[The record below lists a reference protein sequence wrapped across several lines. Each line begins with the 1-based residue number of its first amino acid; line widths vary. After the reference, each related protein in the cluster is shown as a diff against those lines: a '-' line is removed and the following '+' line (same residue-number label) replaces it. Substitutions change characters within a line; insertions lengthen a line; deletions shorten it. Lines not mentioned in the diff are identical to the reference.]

1 MKQLLQILSSLII
14 IGSSSNVLVANS
26 QIIKSTPKTNANLIS
41 INSQENLEDQ
51 DLILS
56 NLSKDG
62 GIVGYEASQVEIDK
76 FSNLVPYYQFFTKL
90 WGDKSIGYTT
100 GPKNHQGLCEYVSL
114 STLLLYNELF
124 ISSGFFTDEEFA
136 TYFENNQQVSD
147 NQIAMPE
154 HKYYQ
159 YNQPENSLVRKL
171 WKKNKSAKDIKTGK
185 TLARAY
191 KNWLSNKSISSKI
204 KYHYSSSFM
213 HSSSP
218 EDLLLKYNMPV
229 LVSFVKPAPH
239 NVLIY
244 GYDTTTKSYLVN
256 YGWGGYSPIIIKKSI
271 IWSYWSMGF
280 WNAFYLDPANAQPLK
295 RHFLYN
301 NQFYSWKEL
310 EQKSLSFKNV
320 PGLYDK
326 YTF

>member
-1 MKQLLQILSSLII
+1 MKQILQILSSLII
-14 IGSSSNVLVANS
+14 IGSSSSVVVANS
-26 QIIKSTPKTNANLIS
+26 QITSSTPKTDAKLIS
-41 INSQENLEDQ
+41 INSQENLEGQ
-51 DLILS
+51 DPILS
-56 NLSKDG
+56 DLSKGG
-62 GIVGYEASQVEIDK
+62 GIVGHEASQAEIDK

-90 WGDKSIGYTT
+90 WGDKSVGYTT

-136 TYFENNQQVSD
+136 TYFENNKQASN
-147 NQIAMPE
+147 NQIAIPE
-154 HKYYQ
+154 HKHYE

-171 WKKNKSAKDIKTGK
+171 WEKNKSATDIKTGK

-229 LVSFVKPAPH
+229 LVSFVNPAAH

-280 WNAFYLDPANAQPLK
+280 WNAFYLEPANAQPLK

-301 NQFYSWKEL
+301 KQFYSWKEL
-310 EQKSLSFKNV
+310 EQKGLTFRNV
-320 PGLYDK
+320 PISY
-326 YTF
+326 F